1 VTLAAAAWL
10 LLDSHPSS
18 PPALHASSPT
28 PPRTQPAQARAEPA
42 APKTAEARSE
52 SAGEVIERSGI
63 APSASRDDSS
73 VEAAHERALTLARNA
88 EAQETMDRAQVQALL
103 ADSFAL
109 MLPERRFSDA
119 DYEAM
124 TDAVLNIRA
133 ARRALAALPL
143 SEGSA
148 RVVASEHTQLTNA
161 LAELER
167 ITGVNPSAYPDVL
180 DPGAGISRDDDAN
193 EKEVVH
199 EPLSNYPP
207 RTPPATAAPR
217 P

>member
-1 VTLAAAAWL
+1 MTLAAAAWL
-10 LLDSHPSS
+10 LLDSHLSS
-18 PPALHASSPT
+18 HPAPHASVPA
-28 PPRTQPAQARAEPA
+28 PPPTQPAQARTKPP
-42 APKTAEARSE
+42 APKTAQAPSE
-52 SAGEVIERSGI
+52 RAGEVIERSGI
-63 APSASRDDSS
+63 APSDSRHESS
-73 VEAAHERALTLARNA
+73 LEAAHEHALALARSA
-88 EAQETMDRAQVQALL
+88 EAQETMDRAQVRAVL

-109 MLPERRFSDA
+109 MLPDRRFSDA

-124 TDAVLNIRA
+124 TDAVLNVRA

-148 RVVASEHTQLTNA
+148 RVVASERTELTNA

-167 ITGVNPSAYPDVL
+167 ITGVNPSTYPDVL
-180 DPGAGISRDDDAN
+180 DPGAGISRDHDTK
-193 EKEVVH
+193 EEEVVH

-207 RTPPATAAPR
+207 PAPPATAAPR